1 MLLPT
6 RGLHLMLIPAVVIV
20 FIYHYLPMFGVV
32 IAFEN
37 YDWSKG
43 LNGFWTSQF
52 VGWANFNRVFG
63 DPEFSQA
70 LLNTLRIS
78 VLKIVTMF
86 FVPIIVAILLNEIRN
101 MFAKRTIQTLI
112 YLPHFLSWVVLAG
125 IITNLFGPDGVIN
138 GFRSSLNL
146 EPFNYLTD
154 NGSFLAILI
163 GSNIWKEFG
172 FSTIVYLAAITG
184 IDPGLYEAAM
194 VDGANRLQQTWHV
207 TLPGMLPII
216 VLQGVL
222 SLGGILNA
230 GFDQIYNLYSVPVYG
245 VADVIDTL
253 VFRKGFQGGDYS
265 LGAAM
270 GLFNAVCGMALIVTS
285 YMLAKKVAHYE
296 IF

>member
-245 VADVIDTL
+245 VADV
-253 VFRKGFQGGDYS
+253 RKGFQGGDYS